1 MNSLLSLSVGLDK
14 LPDNSLPIAVRLPP
28 SDNVELLLSFDVD
41 EANSAIMFQSENG
54 AIRTLFTPLTNT
66 HRVYRNKVEICD
78 KHGDTVVVLES
89 NSYDFYKIILG
100 E

>member
-14 LPDNSLPIAVRLPP
+14 LPANGIPVAVRLP
-28 SDNVELLLSFDVD
+28 SCDTVERLLKMDVTEHD
-41 EANSAIMFQSENG
+41 VAVMFEAECG
-54 AIRTLFTPLTNT
+54 AVRTVIAPLQNT
-66 HRVYRNKVEICD
+66 HRIWRNKVEICD
-78 KHGDTVVVLES
+78 NHGDAIITLES